1 MKFYFELATSLMKK
15 LLAILNQEPLI
26 AILLKIA
33 TLIYLTIKKNEF
45 QLAI

>member
-1 MKFYFELATSLMKK
+1 MKFYFELATRRVKK
-15 LLAILNQEPLI
+15 LLAIVNQKPLI

-33 TLIYLTIKKNEF
+33 ILIYLTIKKNEF